1 MKNLALITSILITVL
16 ALQAC
21 GSSSKKSTAPTTPA
35 VPTTPTVPTT
45 PVTPEAIHHIQPE
58 NVAEY
63 IDNFKRQFD
72 ALELQIDGVN
82 YDISFVDM
90 NEDDNLIF
98 AQYDKGFLF
107 FGFDFEENEPVAFIR
122 VVESE
127 LEDINEALADANN
140 YFFGKD
146 ISISQDDNDNA
157 IYEGSISHP
166 QKGDFSIKMIIN
178 ESLIEGGTST
188 VEVSGTQ
195 ALINGDLGSLTYV
208 QISDLISEH
217 PEVDTLLLQ
226 EISGSVND
234 AINMHTGRLVRNA
247 QLTTMVEATSDI
259 NSGGVDLYAAG
270 FKRVY
275 TEGAKLG
282 VHSWC
287 CTDGK
292 PADELGRDHEGHGAQ
307 LTFFRE
313 MLGAELGPEFY
324 FFTIE
329 AAPHETVHVMTKAE
343 LDKYLLQ

>member
-1 MKNLALITSILITVL
+1 MKNLVLITSILIIVL

-21 GSSSKKSTAPTTPA
+21 GSSSKKSPT
-35 VPTTPTVPTT
+35 PTTPTTPTT
-45 PVTPEAIHHIQPE
+45 PPTTPTIPEAVHHIQPE
-58 NVAEY
+58 DVAQYVEKY
-63 IDNFKRQFD
+63 KAQQ
-72 ALELQIDGVN
+72 AAVELQIDGSIYTV
-82 YDISFVDM
+82 SFVDM
-90 NEDDNLIF
+90 DQENNLIF

-107 FGFDFEENEPVAFIR
+107 FGFDFENNQPVDFIR
-122 VVESE
+122 VVETE
-127 LEDINEALADANN
+127 LEDINEALADTDN

-146 ISISQDDNDNA
+146 ISVSQDDNENA

-166 QKGDFSIKMIIN
+166 VKGDFSIKLTVN

-188 VEVSGTQ
+188 VEVSGTI
-195 ALINGDLGSLTYV
+195 AMVNGDLGTKTYV
-208 QISDLISEH
+208 QITDLINNH

-247 QLTTMVEATSDI
+247 QLTTMVEATSDV
-259 NSGGVDLYAAG
+259 NSGGVDLYTSG

-287 CTDGK
+287 CTEGK

-329 AAPHETVHVMTKAE
+329 AAPHNTVHVMTKAE

>member
-1 MKNLALITSILITVL
+1 MKNLVLITSILIIVL

-21 GSSSKKSTAPTTPA
+21 GSSSKKSPTPTTPTTPTTP
-35 VPTTPTVPTT
+35 PTTPTVP
-45 PVTPEAIHHIQPE
+45 EAVHHIQPE
-58 NVAEY
+58 DVARYVENY
-63 IDNFKRQFD
+63 QSQQ
-72 ALELQIDGVN
+72 AAVELQIDGAIYKVT
-82 YDISFVDM
+82 FVDM
-90 NEDDNLIF
+90 SQSDNLIF

-107 FGFDFEENEPVAFIR
+107 FGFDFENNQPVDFIR
-122 VVESE
+122 VVETE
-127 LEDINEALADANN
+127 LEDINEALADADN

-146 ISISQDDNDNA
+146 ISLSQDDNENA

-166 QKGDFSIKMIIN
+166 VKGDFSIKLTVN

-188 VEVSGTQ
+188 VEVSGTI
-195 ALINGDLGSLTYV
+195 AMVNGDLGTKTYV
-208 QISDLISEH
+208 QITDLINNH

-247 QLTTMVEATSDI
+247 QLTTMVEATSDV
-259 NSGGVDLYAAG
+259 NSGGVDLYTSG

-287 CTDGK
+287 CTEGK

-329 AAPHETVHVMTKAE
+329 AAPHNTVHVMTKAE

>member
-1 MKNLALITSILITVL
+1 MKNLALIISILITAL

-21 GSSSKKSTAPTTPA
+21 GSSSKKTTEPTTTA
-35 VPTTPTVPTT
+35 GPTT

-63 IDNFKRQFD
+63 IDTFKRQFD

-82 YDISFVDM
+82 YDISFVDIDQ
-90 NEDDNLIF
+90 DDNLIF
-98 AQYDKGFLF
+98 AKYDKGFLF
-107 FGFDFEENEPVAFIR
+107 FGFDFEENDPVAFIR

-146 ISISQDDNDNA
+146 ISISQDDNENA

-166 QKGDFSIKMIIN
+166 EKGDFPIRMTIN

-208 QISDLISEH
+208 QISDLINDH

-247 QLTTMVEATSDI
+247 MLTTMVEATSDI

-270 FKRVY
+270 FRRVY

-292 PADELGRDHEGHGAQ
+292 PANELGRDHEGHGAQ

-313 MLGAELGPEFY
+313 MLGNELGPEFY
-324 FFTIE
+324 YFTIE
-329 AAPHETVHVMTKAE
+329 AAPHNTVHVMTKAE
-343 LDKYLLQ
+343 LDKYLLP